1 MKPIH
6 IAFILLIDFLWAF
19 NIVAIKESVLA
30 MPPLLSVALR
40 YGLVLLVCASSIH
53 IIEGR
58 MALILLTGVVTG
70 ALQFGLGAYSY
81 HVATNL
87 SALAIAGQLGVP
99 LSLLLAIAID
109 GERIAW
115 KRTAGILLAVLG
127 VMLLVFDP
135 RIADERLGIFLTF
148 GAATCWASGNLLF
161 RRLSGIPVL
170 TLYGWQAVV
179 SIPILIVASHV
190 FEPGGIAGLPD
201 VPLSAFAWIAYSAIA
216 ASLIGHAGMAWLLQ
230 RYPVTVITPFTLPT
244 PMLAVMFATLV
255 YGTAVTP
262 LMWVGGAL
270 TIAGVAIITL
280 RTAKKSV
287 EAKPVT
293 ASEGK
298 HAQ

>member
-6 IAFILLIDFLWAF
+6 IAFILLIDVLWAF
-19 NIVAIKESVLA
+19 NIIAIKESVLA
-30 MPPLLSVALR
+30 MPPLLTVALR
-40 YGLVLLVCASSIH
+40 YAVVLLVCASSIR

-58 MALILLTGVVTG
+58 MALVLVTGVVTG

-99 LSLLLAIAID
+99 LSLILAILID

-115 KRTAGILLAVLG
+115 KRTIGILLAIAG

-135 RIADERLGIFLTF
+135 RIADERLAIFLTF
-148 GAATCWASGNLLF
+148 GAATCWAAGNLMF
-161 RRLSGIPVL
+161 RRLTGIPVL

-179 SIPILIVASHV
+179 SLPILLLTSHV
-190 FEPGGIAGLPD
+190 IEPGGIASLPQ
-201 VPLSAFAWIAYSAIA
+201 VQLSAFAWIVYSAIA

-230 RYPVTVITPFTLPT
+230 RYPVTLITPFTLPT
-244 PMLAVMFATLV
+244 PLLAVMFATLF
-255 YGTAVTP
+255 YNSPVTP
-262 LMWVGGAL
+262 LMWVGGLL

-287 EAKPVT
+287 EAKP
-293 ASEGK
+293 
-298 HAQ
+298 

>member
-6 IAFILLIDFLWAF
+6 IAFILLIDVLWAF

-30 MPPLLSVALR
+30 MPPLLTVALR
-40 YGLVLLVCASSIH
+40 YGVVLLVCASSIR

-58 MALILLTGVVTG
+58 MALVLLTGVITG

-99 LSLLLAIAID
+99 LSLILAILID

-115 KRTAGILLAVLG
+115 KRSIGILMAIAG

-135 RIADERLGIFLTF
+135 RIADERLAIYLTF
-148 GAATCWASGNLLF
+148 GASICWAAGNLMF

-170 TLYGWQAVV
+170 TLYGWQAVI
-179 SIPILIVASHV
+179 SLPILLFTSHFV
-190 FEPGGIAGLPD
+190 EPGGIAGLPQ
-201 VPLSAFAWIAYSAIA
+201 VPLSAFMWIVYSAIA

-230 RYPVTVITPFTLPT
+230 RYPVTLITPFTLPT
-244 PMLAVMFATLV
+244 PLLAVMFATLF
-255 YGTAVTP
+255 YGTPVTP
-262 LMWVGGAL
+262 LMWVGGIL

-280 RTAKKSV
+280 RTARKSV
-287 EAKPVT
+287 EAKP
-293 ASEGK
+293 
-298 HAQ
+298 